1 MADTEVDLTKTYDA
15 VVIGSGAAGGMACH
29 VLTSHGAKVLLLEAG
44 KKLPIEKELRS
55 MEWPYDNKYRGFL
68 PPDYHS
74 LNYNEYTIRRPPYGP
89 GFEHAKH
96 LKSYI
101 GSDDYVK
108 NITGDERDIHYTGT
122 TYAWVRAR
130 CLCGRHHIRCR
141 LS

>member
-1 MADTEVDLTKTYDA
+1 MPWRLVNRFKSPTMRAILCLSDASHVRWSRGLSEKEAPAMADSVVDLTKTYDA

-74 LNYNEYTIRRPPYGP
+74 LNYNEYT
-89 GFEHAKH
+89 
-96 LKSYI
+96 
-101 GSDDYVK
+101 
-108 NITGDERDIHYTGT
+108 
-122 TYAWVRAR
+122 
-130 CLCGRHHIRCR
+130 
-141 LS
+141 